1 MKFSNIKDKHEFRP
15 LLVEI
20 EERPLSPLGR
30 TLLWVI
36 LAFLAVMAIWL
47 YVAKIDVVVTA
58 RGKLIPHGE
67 IKMLQP
73 IETGVISAILVKDGE
88 FVRKGDLLIAID
100 PSVNDTNI
108 ESKRKNLS
116 HFEVEITRLEA
127 LIAKKEFKVP
137 AFCHDSS
144 IVATERLIYSTTKL
158 SFAQQTQLI
167 EEQISQVKEQIE
179 GSLSDQERLIKM
191 LFSLQQ
197 REDRLIKVI
206 DIIAKDD
213 FDKLHDQVIEYQ
225 EQIKIKEHTI
235 SELRAKLS
243 ELYEQRKLV
252 AQEYQKRLLEE
263 LTQKRKEATTLK
275 VEIDAIEFRRLKQ
288 NIISPVDGYVGKL
301 LVHTVGGVVTPAEK
315 LISIIPKDAPLI
327 IQATVLNQ
335 DIGFIK
341 KGMHSAIKIDTYN
354 FQKYGL
360 LSGNVTHISDD
371 SLEDEKLGAV
381 YEIYI
386 KPSEKF
392 LKSKNGEKH
401 EIHSGMSVS
410 AELKVGK
417 RRVIEFF
424 IYPLIKYM
432 DEGMSVR

>member
-116 HFEVEITRLEA
+116 HFEVEIARLEA

-144 IVATERLIYSTTKL
+144 IVATQQLIYSTTKL

>member
-1 MKFSNIKDKHEFRP
+1 LKFSNIKDKHEFRP

-36 LAFLAVMAIWL
+36 LAFLAIMAIWL

-58 RGKLIPHGE
+58 RGKLIPYGE

-73 IETGVISAILVKDGE
+73 IETGVISDILVKEGE

-127 LIAKKEFKVP
+127 LIGKKEFKVP

-144 IVATERLIYSTTKL
+144 IVATEQLIYSTTKL
-158 SFAQQTQLI
+158 SFTQQTQLI
-167 EEQISQVKEQIE
+167 EEQISQAKEQIE
-179 GSLSDQERLIKM
+179 GSLSDQGRLIKI

-213 FDKLHDQVIEYQ
+213 FDELHNQVIEYQ

-315 LISIIPKDAPLI
+315 LISIIPKDAPLVI
-327 IQATVLNQ
+327 KATVLNQ

-341 KGMHSAIKIDTYN
+341 KGMHSAIKIDTYS

-371 SLEDEKLGAV
+371 SIEDEKLGAV

-401 EIHSGMSVS
+401 EIHSGMSVTS
-410 AELKVGK
+410 ELKVGK